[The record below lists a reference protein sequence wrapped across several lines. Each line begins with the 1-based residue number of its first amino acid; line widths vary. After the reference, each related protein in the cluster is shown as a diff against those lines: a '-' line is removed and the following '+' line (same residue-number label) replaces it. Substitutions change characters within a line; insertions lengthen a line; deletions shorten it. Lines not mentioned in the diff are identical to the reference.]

1 MNSKENR
8 KYWETII
15 HNQMESGLSQ
25 NRWCEENNT
34 KVSTFRYWKHKMF
47 SNKPLEKA
55 EKTTW
60 TKVTPITDTQ
70 LCNSKIEVKIGQAT
84 LLIDKF
90 FDEEILHKLMGILT
104 KHV

>member
-1 MNSKENR
+1 MNRKENR
-8 KYWETII
+8 KYWERII
-15 HNQMESGLSQ
+15 HNQIESGLSQ
-25 NRWCEENNT
+25 KQWCEENNA
-34 KVSTFRYWKHKMF
+34 KVSTFRYWKHKIF
-47 SNKPLEKA
+47 SNNPLGKT

-60 TKVTPITDTQ
+60 TMVTPITDTQ

-90 FDEEILHKLMGILT
+90 FDEEILDKLMGILT